1 MRPLSFRNVRRDVAS
16 FVSVMA
22 DTSSIHYS
30 ISGAGGGLRDAAI
43 FGYIEGMEVNLP
55 PEVETKL
62 ARLANQRGIDA
73 QALACRAIESFVDY
87 DDWFIREVE
96 KGLAQIDR
104 GEVLPMKPLPHVS
117 RSA

>member
-1 MRPLSFRNVRRDVAS
+1 
-16 FVSVMA
+16 
-22 DTSSIHYS
+22 
-30 ISGAGGGLRDAAI
+30 
-43 FGYIEGMEVNLP
+43 MEVYLS

-73 QALACRAIESFVDY
+73 QVLARTAIESFVDY

-104 GEVLPMKPLPHVS
+104 GEVLTHEAVGAHLEKRLTEKQPRH
-117 RSA
+117 